1 MQRRMLRYF
10 LNLYRNEEDLPI
22 MQALVFLKEPGVK
35 RISSGTENYVF
46 GEEVLKHRYKVIKLY
61 EMDKYDILKSNV
73 KALFPM
79 RVFMK
84 HKDEPPIEHLKEC
97 LDIAETIGDPDFY
110 FMPVECG
117 TKLYGREI
125 VVTTGF
131 LFRQSTNLRPCCFW
145 FFNSSPT
152 L

>member
-10 LNLYRNEEDLPI
+10 LNLYWNEDLPI
-22 MQALVFLKEPGVK
+22 MQALVLLKEPGVK
-35 RISSGTENYVF
+35 RISNGTENYVF

-110 FMPVECG
+110 FMTVECG

-145 FFNSSPT
+145 FFISSPT